1 MPTTKKAT
9 IYLILIYLKPYIIYY
24 LFKEVLIS
32 APNMIYIKESEILS
46 DEGICKK
53 KDGNYRE
60 VLWDIFFFGE
70 YVARQKFKDTV
81 DIVDVDFPY
90 NWWL

>member
-53 KDGNYRE
+53 KTEIIERFSETFSSLGNMLLVRN
-60 VLWDIFFFGE
+60 LKI
-70 YVARQKFKDTV
+70 R
-81 DIVDVDFPY
+81 
-90 NWWL
+90 